1 MKTNAGRMVL
11 ALLSAVVLYGGSGCA
26 VVTGAMPSTGA
37 VTGEA
42 WYTEGKGF
50 MGFALSSRVFY
61 CPAVTAAGPAT
72 CKQAKMVS
80 LTKEEMEQE
89 KTADKANDEASK

>member
-1 MKTNAGRMVL
+1 MKSKLILGLLTAAVL
-11 ALLSAVVLYGGSGCA
+11 QGSSGCA
-26 VVTGAMPSTGA
+26 IVTGSMPSTAA

-72 CKQAKMVS
+72 CKQAKMVAH
-80 LTKEEMEQE
+80 TKEEKDQE
-89 KTADKANDEASK
+89 AAADKANDEASK